1 MCAVQHVQYIYMVY
15 STCLD
20 GWISDS
26 GGWRREEERVVGRR
40 VDQVWE
46 VYIGKSQTDAKEEEE
61 EEEACLPPD
70 Y

>member
-40 VDQVWE
+40 VD
-46 VYIGKSQTDAKEEEE
+46 
-61 EEEACLPPD
+61 
-70 Y
+70 